1 MYGIRLGLIG
11 SVNQGERVDGRERV
25 DRSEIM
31 NVGEIGVRGDD
42 LRRISI
48 QPKPTNC

>member
-1 MYGIRLGLIG
+1 MLGGRLYNVWDTRLGLIG

-31 NVGEIGVRGDD
+31 NVGENRG
-42 LRRISI
+42 
-48 QPKPTNC
+48 